1 MMTKSYKPKVWTLFF
16 ATFFAVCGRAQT
28 VRNTSFRIGMDVT
41 TQYNY
46 KMMHNALAMTLSYKN
61 SSFFI
66 GPEHTCFFN
75 HYYSHGLHYERNTFG
90 VCFGYN
96 YSFFTKENHAVFVRT
111 AFSVFPSIYSYYQM
125 GLADWVRHKDWV
137 IQNTVS
143 LGVRYRLDKHLLLSL
158 NAGFGSLKGF
168 FLLLDSFIPMLSLSL
183 GYN

>member
-66 GPEHTCFFN
+66 GPEHTCFFKN
-75 HYYSHGLHYERNTFG
+75 YYSHGFSYKKNTLG
-90 VCFGYN
+90 ICFGYD
-96 YSFFTKENHAVFVRT
+96 YSFFSKKHYSFFLQT
-111 AFSVFPSIYSYYQM
+111 AFSVFPSKYSYYQM
-125 GLADWVRHKDWV
+125 GLADWVRHEEWV
-137 IQNTVS
+137 VQNTLSV
-143 LGVRYRLDKHLLLSL
+143 GTRYRMANHFVMSLDV
-158 NAGFGSLKGF
+158 GFGSLKGF
-168 FLLLDSFIPMLSLSL
+168 FLMIDSVVPKLSVSL
-183 GYN
+183 GFE